1 VDTTAVLT
9 IRADGTHLVQMTPS
23 SMIAGDCDWS
33 PDGKRLVFISHPL
46 VSFNFDPVVSNLF
59 TIRPDGSGLRQLT
72 HSTTSNHRATQAH
85 FTPDGHI
92 IYTRVTLINTGR
104 RSRGRGECEAGC
116 RTAGYSRGDAIAE
129 PALRSSARDS
139 PAVSACLAAISSY
152 DTGCPPS
159 II

>member
-1 VDTTAVLT
+1 MDTTAVLT

-59 TIRPDGSGLRQLT
+59 TVRPDGSGLRQLT

-92 IYTRVTLINTGR
+92 IYTRVTPGGRTLWLINADGSNGTPIPASGELIPDAR
-104 RSRGRGECEAGC
+104 RLAVARKLRTKVSRTDDARND
-116 RTAGYSRGDAIAE
+116 RRAGYQ
-129 PALRSSARDS
+129 
-139 PAVSACLAAISSY
+139 SAC
-152 DTGCPPS
+152 
-159 II
+159 